1 MRKFLFVLIGALL
14 LAMPLSAFD
23 MSNMTDAERQQFRSE
38 IRDYLLENP
47 DVIIEAIDILRAR
60 EQEQAAKDQ
69 EADRAN
75 DAQLV
80 SQYRDA
86 LYNDGYSY
94 VGGNPDGDLTI
105 VEFLDYRCTY
115 CRHARPELADII
127 KKDGNIRW
135 IVKEY
140 PILGPESL
148 NSSRVAIA
156 TLRTQGPE
164 AYLRM
169 HNVLMQFDGPI
180 NKKTIVRL
188 SKSAN
193 VDADKI
199 LADYDDKAIDD
210 QLASVS
216 ELGRKMKVSGTPTFA
231 IGELLI
237 RGYLPAPRFKEAIAH
252 SRSLSN

>member
-1 MRKFLFVLIGALL
+1 MRKFLMVLTGALL
-14 LAMPLSAFD
+14 LAVPLSAFD
-23 MSNMTDAERQQFRSE
+23 LSNMTDAERQQFRSE

-47 DVIIEAIDILRAR
+47 DVIMEAIDVLRAR
-60 EQEQAAKDQ
+60 EQEQAAKDAETQ
-69 EADRAN
+69 RTN
-75 DAQLV
+75 DLQLV
-80 SQYRDA
+80 SQYRDE

-127 KKDGNIRW
+127 KEDGNIRW

-156 TLRTQGPE
+156 TLRTQGPD

-180 NKKTIVRL
+180 NEKTIVRL
-188 SKSAN
+188 SRSAK
-193 VDADKI
+193 VDSDKI
-199 LADYDDKAIDD
+199 LAAYDDKAIDD
-210 QLASVS
+210 QIASVS
-216 ELGRKMKVSGTPTFA
+216 DLGQKMQVSGTPTFA
-231 IGELLI
+231 IGDLI
-237 RGYLPAPRFKEAIAH
+237 VRGYLQAPQFKNAIAH